1 MSNPPIAQLNPWIR
15 IWLHPRVTIRALV
28 ASTPLYQV
36 LLLAA
41 GSGVVQ
47 SMVQGYSNHIGAR
60 FSGPTILLATI
71 CIGGIWGLLQLHLF
85 ASLLYLV
92 GRWTGAPSPFTTL
105 RTALAWA
112 AIPQIVLLAFWM
124 PATLIFGRFLYMP
137 PGMVAPRMPLALIA
151 QGLLSLATLFCAC
164 WWLVL
169 QVLTVA
175 EVQGVSGWRALGHFV
190 VAGLMVGVTALLV
203 VVVVIAFTHA

>member
-1 MSNPPIAQLNPWIR
+1 MTPPLDQPNPWLR
-15 IWLHPRVTIRALV
+15 IWLHPRVTIRALA

-60 FSGPTILLATI
+60 LSGTIILLATI
-71 CIGGIWGLLQLHLF
+71 CIGGVWGLLQLHFF
-85 ASLLYLV
+85 AGLLYLV
-92 GRWTGAPSPFTTL
+92 GRWTGAPSPFSTL

-112 AIPQIVLLAFWM
+112 AIPQIVILALWM
-124 PATLIFGRFLYMP
+124 TATIVFGRFLYMP
-137 PGMVAPRMPLALIA
+137 PEMVAPRMPLALLA
-151 QGLLSLATLFCAC
+151 QGLLSLATLVCAC

-203 VVVVIAFTHA
+203 VLVVIAVTHA